1 MRGSKRRHLTAPEC
15 QALAQSSEGLSPLR
29 QPLSLGRGR
38 GGGKRSLHPTH
49 STQRHP
55 RAPSQQRNI
64 LDFFG
69 IPNPQVQPA
78 GMQSCGIKEEP
89 LDPFSL
95 GSPHSSSNS
104 SLFLHSQ
111 DFVPAPRKRT
121 LPAPSSGIPNP
132 EQHLG
137 EETEE
142 KIPKVS
148 GIKQEWEE
156 LEVEPLPDSHFGLL
170 GTRNWEIPQGSMDDL
185 PAEIL
190 RNIFAFLPVLDL
202 YQNLSLVCHYWREII
217 RDPQFIPWKKLYHH
231 YLRGE
236 EGALQRVEQILQEFS
251 ITREQQGCVLGL
263 VRLVAST
270 GAKVD
275 PGGVLQI
282 LGTHPLFPK
291 AQLCVL
297 NKFPDLHSKPGA
309 EKLWAVVA
317 VMVLFSGSV
326 GDIRRLLGCFG
337 SPQCRLG
344 VQEVTEVLHC
354 MATLLCAMRDRGIPI
369 CSRIHYNIFY
379 CLSLMENASGIVQPL
394 GEGRVNLG
402 SSGGADVKLTHE
414 QQRILNHKIEPG
426 QTVKIMA
433 FAGTGKTS
441 TLVKYAEKFQE
452 LKFLYLTFNKSAAEK
467 GKKVFPRNVT
477 CKTFHSL
484 AFGSIGRHYRDKGKL
499 NFSKLSV
506 YSISFLLQNRKGQ
519 SLFIRGKMVSQT
531 LENFFSSSDEEICEE
546 HTPLWFRNSNG
557 QMELMSREEKRISVE
572 EAKEIWHNMKQLD
585 GDAEKRYKM
594 TCDGTKSWKI
604 LGKNGIWAGKINI
617 LIIPALPEH
626 PEREKSL
633 FWNIAGNPIIPYRA
647 YLFVDSQNFPADSG
661 IFSVQSFRFGPEI
674 AYVGSAILDVCKG
687 IRGKTLLGGSQHGH
701 VGGARLGSV
710 ALLSRSNLNVFEDA
724 VELSGRDPPAKI
736 HIIGVRP
743 APIPRISVNIPE
755 KTGIFRKKLEFFI
768 TNLEIE
774 DSFIKKWEE
783 SEGFVGL
790 KEFALRVD
798 DRDLQGKI
806 CIVERHRDSI
816 PQLLSRIKGCHV
828 GQEGLA
834 DFLMGTVHQAKG
846 LEFDTVCVADDF
858 VQIPSPVTGA
868 LLRRM
873 NVALG
878 RSAED
883 EWNLLY
889 VAVTRAKRCLLL
901 SRSLENLLTLAGE
914 RFLRVELLSEAGK
927 DKDRAAVTCCVSGC
941 TNSQEFSSGLVVKK
955 LPLTHSDGSQDP
967 GGFLCQ
973 ACTQQFFGCLTPLI
987 CVPEIKEKHI
997 QL

>member
-604 LGKNGIWAGKINI
+604 LGFCYFFHEKII
-617 LIIPALPEH
+617 Q
-626 PEREKSL
+626 
-633 FWNIAGNPIIPYRA
+633 NIAGNPIIPYRA

-743 APIPRISVNIPE
+743 KIWVIFFQDGMPGKLSQCSPGMRRLENYPDLNLGEWMQNEMKPNQKKIPIIAA
-755 KTGIFRKKLEFFI
+755 KTDPFSWFF
-768 TNLEIE
+768 L
-774 DSFIKKWEE
+774 
-783 SEGFVGL
+783 
-790 KEFALRVD
+790 
-798 DRDLQGKI
+798 
-806 CIVERHRDSI
+806 
-816 PQLLSRIKGCHV
+816 
-828 GQEGLA
+828 

-873 NVALG
+873 NQRKGQVTIVIF
-878 RSAED
+878 AED